1 MHIRRPFG
9 AAVGAIGAHAA
20 PGVERMFSI
29 EPSRRSANGAGEEAG
44 SQMSEVVLQQASSTS
59 VAPDRTHVLG
69 RLALVD
75 GVFRQVTRAAAMTVL
90 VILSGVIISLLWGSW
105 PAFKAFGFG
114 FLISQSWNP
123 VTENFGA
130 LPAIYGTIMTS
141 IIAMLIAVPVG
152 LGVAVFLT
160 ELCPHV
166 LRRPIGTA
174 IELLA
179 GIPSIIYGIWGL
191 FVLAP
196 FLQSHVQ
203 PALIAA
209 FGDIP
214 VFSTLFAGPPYGIG
228 MLTAGFILAIMV
240 LPFIA
245 SISRDV
251 FETVPAVLKE
261 AASGIGCTTWEVMRY
276 VVMPYTR
283 VGVIGGVMLGL
294 GRALGETMAVTFVIG
309 NAHKVSGSLLAPAT
323 TISAT
328 IANEFTEAV
337 GDLYTS
343 SLIALGLILFVI
355 TFIVLAIARYMLMRI
370 EQKSA

>member
-1 MHIRRPFG
+1 
-9 AAVGAIGAHAA
+9 
-20 PGVERMFSI
+20 
-29 EPSRRSANGAGEEAG
+29 
-44 SQMSEVVLQQASSTS
+44 MSEVVLQQAASPS
-59 VAPDRTHVLG
+59 VAADRTRVLG

-75 GVFRQVTRAAAMTVL
+75 RIFRQATRAAAVIVL
-90 VILSGVIISLLWGSW
+90 VILGGVIVSLVYGSL
-105 PAFKAFGFG
+105 PAMRAFGFG
-114 FLISQSWNP
+114 FLVSQSWNP

-130 LPAIYGTIMTS
+130 APAIYGTIITS
-141 IIAMLIAVPVG
+141 AIAMLIAVPVG
-152 LGVAVFLT
+152 LGIAVFLT
-160 ELCPHV
+160 ELCPYV

-214 VFSTLFAGPPYGIG
+214 VFSMLFAGPPYGIG

-240 LPFIA
+240 LPFVA

-251 FETVPAVLKE
+251 FETVPPVLKE

-309 NAHKVSGSLLAPAT
+309 NAHKISGSLLAPGT

-343 SLIALGLILFVI
+343 ALIELGLILFLI
-355 TFIVLAIARYMLMRI
+355 TFVVLAIARYMLMRI